1 MKMLAGILFGV
12 VALVAYSLIEKRINQ
27 RGCPVCGYRISAD
40 AVNQACPRCDALI
53 NSLES
58 D

>member
-1 MKMLAGILFGV
+1 MKLLAAILFCSV
-12 VALVAYSLIEKRINQ
+12 VLIAYSLIEKRLNQ
-27 RGCPVCGYRISAD
+27 RSCPVCGYRLSAD

-53 NSLES
+53 NSLET